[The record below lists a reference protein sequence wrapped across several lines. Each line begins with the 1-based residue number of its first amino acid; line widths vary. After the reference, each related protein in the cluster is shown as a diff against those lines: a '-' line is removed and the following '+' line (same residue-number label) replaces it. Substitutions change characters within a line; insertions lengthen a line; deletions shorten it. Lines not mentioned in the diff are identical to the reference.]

1 MPTPKLTDQQ
11 CLDAVEAVRACAGN
25 ESQAAA
31 KLGVSRGTLQNRLR
45 HADARG
51 LVTHEDP
58 GVVRVCGDAEL
69 RSFAT
74 ARQLD
79 VLVAVWDHGSVVKA
93 AEEMGVS
100 GAEIKRT
107 VQAAQRRA
115 ALQGYSPAHD
125 WTHAVPDTHVAKGV
139 STYHKAVT
147 TTDADGNVRV
157 IKPAVW
163 VKAEMRREAYNAAV
177 REAIRDAVRSL
188 PQIGVAP
195 GPSVDYSRDVIP
207 WIQVGDAHLGM
218 LAHAVEVGEN
228 FDLKIAE
235 RDLCGAIAVLID
247 EMPQCERCVLNDLG
261 DFTHYENFTG
271 TTEASG
277 HQLDFDS
284 RFPKMIRAYVRIMR
298 FIIERALTK
307 CQHLDV
313 IINQGNH
320 SRTNDI
326 WAAVVLEALY
336 GHTGRVHVLD
346 NSSVFIAY
354 RMGNTLVMVHHS
366 DKCKP
371 ERLAD
376 VMAHDFRKDFGE
388 TQYHYVDVGHV
399 HHRSVALDHNGVVV
413 ESWNHLAALDRWA
426 HDAGYR
432 SSRSISVVLRSRT
445 HGEIGR
451 RTLSIGELRD
461 RLGVGQQLDKKA
473 FVA

>member
-1 MPTPKLTDQQ
+1 MATPKLTNEQ
-11 CLDAVEAVRACAGN
+11 CKEAADALAACAGN
-25 ESQAAA
+25 QVTAAA
-31 KLGVSRGTLQNRLR
+31 RLGLSRGTFQNRLR
-45 HADARG
+45 HAEDRG
-51 LVTHEDP
+51 LVTYEDP
-58 GVVRVCGDAEL
+58 QTVAVCGDNKL
-69 RSFAT
+69 HTFAT
-74 ARQLD
+74 QRQLD
-79 VLVAVWDHGSVVKA
+79 VMTAVREHGSVIKA

-115 ALQGYSPAHD
+115 SLRGYSPEYD
-125 WTHAVPDTHVAKGV
+125 WTHAVPETHAAKGV
-139 STYHKAVT
+139 STYHPAIKK
-147 TTDADGNVRV
+147 TDAEGNVHVVR
-157 IKPAVW
+157 PAAW
-163 VKAEMRREAYNAAV
+163 VKAEMRREAYL
-177 REAIRDAVRSL
+177 EAIREAVRGTVDGL
-188 PQIGVAP
+188 PQIVVAA
-195 GPSVDYSRDVIP
+195 GPSVDYSHDVIP

-218 LAHAVEVGEN
+218 LAHAIEVGEN
-228 FDLKIAE
+228 FDIKIAE
-235 RDLCGAIAVLID
+235 RELCGAIAVLID
-247 EMPQCERCVLNDLG
+247 EMPPCTRCVLNDLG
-261 DFTHYENFTG
+261 DFTHYENFSA

-277 HQLDFDS
+277 HSLDFDS
-284 RFPKMIRAYVRIMR
+284 RFPKMIRAYMRIMR
-298 FIIERALTK
+298 FIVERLLTK

-326 WAAVVLEALY
+326 WAAVALDALY

-346 NSSVFIAY
+346 NSSVFIGY

-376 VMAHDFRKDFGE
+376 VMAHDFRQDFGE
-388 TQYHYVDVGHV
+388 TQFHYVDVGHV

-445 HGEIGR
+445 YGEIGR
-451 RTLSIGELRD
+451 RTLSIRELRD
-461 RLGVGQQLDKKA
+461 RLGLVQAQEKKA